1 MAVLLVELH
10 GIKRGS
16 VLPRRVLIGRR
27 SMNHLVIDDPGVSR
41 MHAWIDGEGDRY
53 YINDAGSRTGT
64 RVNGQRIVSRHL
76 LGDEDEISVG
86 PARLTFLAESRL
98 RPGVEPI
105 DLVSPPKIAAAE
117 NGIAFD
123 CPACTA
129 PLWATL
135 NFAGGTGQCKYCGND
150 LVVPKPKAAKANP
163 ATARSSPAR
172 PATPPALRAFPP
184 QASDEMQ
191 VSLHRDVA
199 GQPVSEQQI
208 AATEPTALLP
218 SPGTPGE
225 GQGEGLPFSRPA
237 VSRKPN
243 APLHNPLSEYRER
256 EKSAGVAIEPRT
268 SKPPAPP
275 AFGQPVPPAFAQPA
289 PAAASVPSLRR
300 TREGEQICGVCQSA
314 ISVFEEQTSCP
325 TCGLVF
331 HADCW
336 TENYGCSAYGCPQ
349 VNALAP
355 PAEHNH
361 SKNGSA
367 HGAAPEPDSN
377 NAHAHHP
384 GANNSEID
392 EPARFPWEFLL
403 LAGSVFSALVGALTF
418 GLPSLAVAGGTV
430 TYMARTR
437 GNGNAHRGIIIL
449 SAGLAL
455 LGVIAGVPVSWF
467 LYFGGPHS

>member
-27 SMNHLVIDDPGVSR
+27 SMNHLIIGDPGVSR

-53 YINDAGSRTGT
+53 YIHDAGSRTGT
-64 RVNGQRIVSRHL
+64 RVNGQRIVARHL
-76 LGDEDEISVG
+76 LGDEDEISIG
-86 PARLTFLAESRL
+86 PAKLTFLAESRL
-98 RPGVEPI
+98 RPGVDPI
-105 DLVSPPKIAAAE
+105 DLVAPPKIAAAE
-117 NGIAFD
+117 NGIAFE

-135 NFAGGTGQCKYCGND
+135 NFAGGTGQCKYCGNEV
-150 LVVPKPKAAKANP
+150 VVPRPKAFGAP
-163 ATARSSPAR
+163 APA
-172 PATPPALRAFPP
+172 AFVPPA
-184 QASDEMQ
+184 S
-191 VSLHRDVA
+191 
-199 GQPVSEQQI
+199 
-208 AATEPTALLP
+208 PT
-218 SPGTPGE
+218 
-225 GQGEGLPFSRPA
+225 
-237 VSRKPN
+237 V
-243 APLHNPLSEYRER
+243 
-256 EKSAGVAIEPRT
+256 V
-268 SKPPAPP
+268 PPAPP
-275 AFGQPVPPAFAQPA
+275 PQAV
-289 PAAASVPSLRR
+289 AAPSLRR
-300 TREGEQICGVCQSA
+300 NRDGEQICGVCQSA
-314 ISVFEEQTSCP
+314 ISVFEEQCSCP
-325 TCGLVF
+325 NCGLVF

-355 PAEHNH
+355 LATHEH
-361 SKNGSA
+361 SRNGSA
-367 HGAAPEPDSN
+367 PGPESESSHAQPAYAAAADSELDK
-377 NAHAHHP
+377 P
-384 GANNSEID
+384 
-392 EPARFPWEFLL
+392 PRFPWEFLL